1 MMAKVLFVDD
11 EAMVRKAGSQ
21 WLRLAGFDVEAYASA
36 HEALDRVTPEFDG
49 VVVTDVK
56 MPDMDGLT
64 FMRTIHERDRE
75 IPVIIVTGHGDIGM
89 AVDAMRDGAYD
100 FIEKPSTSENLTETV
115 RRAAEKRKL
124 VLENRR
130 LRQVLQDKDSLDARL
145 MGNGLGMAG
154 LRRHVAELA
163 PTSVNVL
170 INGETGSGKGLVAR
184 CLHDLSARR
193 DHPFVAINCGAIP
206 EAMFESELFG
216 HEGGAFT
223 GANRRRVGR
232 FEYAQGGTVFLDEI
246 ESMPL
251 DAQVKLLQVIEER
264 RVQRLGSNESIPI
277 DVRFVAATKVDL
289 AVEAEEG
296 RFRADLFYRLNVA
309 ELHILPLRRRCED
322 ILLLFDFYAT
332 EAARLHGREMP
343 TITDSDQNALLNH
356 RWPGNV
362 RELKNIAERY
372 VLQIGNRASAITE
385 MLQPG
390 TVASDGESESGLA
403 EQVNSFEKSLLQR
416 SLQRNAGSIAAVVE
430 ELNVPRR
437 TLNKKMQKYNLVR
450 NDFVNADRSVVT
462 SDC

>member
-1 MMAKVLFVDD
+1 MAKVLFVDD

-21 WLRLAGFDVEAYASA
+21 WLRLAGFEVEAHACA
-36 HEALDRVTPEFDG
+36 RDALEQATLEFDG

-100 FIEKPSTSENLTETV
+100 FIEKPSTN
-115 RRAAEKRKL
+115 
-124 VLENRR
+124 
-130 LRQVLQDKDSLDARL
+130 
-145 MGNGLGMAG
+145 
-154 LRRHVAELA
+154 
-163 PTSVNVL
+163 VNVL

-184 CLHDLSARR
+184 CLHDLSPRR
-193 DHPFVAINCGAIP
+193 EHRFVAINCGAIP
-206 EAMFESELFG
+206 GSMFESELFG

-232 FEYAQGGTVFLDEI
+232 FEYAQGGTIFLDEI

-251 DAQVKLLQVIEER
+251 EAQVKLLQVIEER
-264 RVQRLGSNESIPI
+264 QVQRLGSNEPIPI
-277 DVRFVAATKVDL
+277 DVRFIAATKTNL
-289 AVEAEEG
+289 EIEAEEG

-343 TITDSDQNALLNH
+343 SLTNSDQNALLNH

-372 VLQIGNRASAITE
+372 VLQIGNRASGIKE

-390 TVASDGESESGLA
+390 GATPEDVTGAGLA

-437 TLNKKMQKYNLVR
+437 TLNKKMQKYNLAR
-450 NDFVNADRSVVT
+450 CDFVDAG
-462 SDC
+462 